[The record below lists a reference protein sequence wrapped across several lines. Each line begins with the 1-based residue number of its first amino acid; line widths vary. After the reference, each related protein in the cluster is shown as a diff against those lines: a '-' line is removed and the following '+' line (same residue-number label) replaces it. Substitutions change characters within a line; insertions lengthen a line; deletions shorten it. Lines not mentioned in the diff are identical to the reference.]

1 MDIFPKNNKCFQ
13 LAYFTMLMPKCNG
26 VTFMKTHI
34 DCAHPKLLVARNKQF
49 IEMIPL
55 DHTQQLAKKRVG
67 VIGSAITN
75 FLGSS
80 NPYKQHDEQQQFF
93 FEDLVLCICKGYKA
107 MSTCENI

>member
-1 MDIFPKNNKCFQ
+1 MDIFPKSSKCFQ

-26 VTFMKTHI
+26 VILMKTHI
-34 DCAHPKLLVARNKQF
+34 DCAHPKLFAAKKKQL

-55 DHTQQLAKKRVG
+55 DHIQQLAKKRVG

-80 NPYKQHDEQQQFF
+80 NLYK
-93 FEDLVLCICKGYKA
+93 
-107 MSTCENI
+107 